1 MTSPARSQHASG
13 SGALQAL
20 NAARL
25 LHSPRHHALTVPWSS
40 VCWHGLAGLG
50 WVGVLV
56 VLVFDPP
63 GGWAWLAAWFLL
75 HDGVTQGLVCWLN
88 RDLVRGG
95 RPGSDEPVVAPDGLR
110 LAVIVAAHNEAAVL
124 PTTIAGLRS
133 QSRPPDL
140 IVIADDGSTDATAQ
154 VLSERFALLAARAGE
169 VGEASPRVPG
179 LCWMRLAHGGKA
191 AALNAAIAVV
201 EADIVLTVDADTWL
215 EPGALQAVVS
225 AFAADERLVAATG
238 VLTPVCAPTAS
249 GRPLQWFQQHEYLR
263 NFMAR
268 RAWMNLG
275 GLLLI
280 SGAFAAFRCGPLRE
294 VGGFDPDCLV
304 EDYEVIHRLRRVGA
318 QRRLGWRTAVLGD
331 AQARTE
337 APASALSF
345 LRQRRRWYAGF
356 LQTQWWYRDMVGAR
370 RYGAVGMRMLPLKAL
385 DTVQPL
391 IGLASWSVL
400 MWSLARGRLSL
411 AAVVASCVGVKAVF
425 DLACQAWL
433 WRGHRRWRGEFGN
446 GAGGLTLLGTL
457 MTAVIEPWTFQLLR
471 LAGGVWGWA
480 HFLTGR
486 QHWDRSSRGGLP
498 VLDLTQEQT

>member
-1 MTSPARSQHASG
+1 MAGPAQG
-13 SGALQAL
+13 STIGGSALQAL
-20 NAARL
+20 NAARR
-25 LHSPRHHALTVPWSS
+25 LHSPRHNAIAVPWSS
-40 VCWHGLAGLG
+40 VCWHGLASVG
-50 WVGVLV
+50 WIGMLV

-88 RDLVRGG
+88 RDLVQAR
-95 RPGSDEPVVAPDGLR
+95 RPSSTAAGANQDNLR

-124 PTTIAGLRS
+124 PTTIAGLRA
-133 QSRPPDL
+133 QSRLPDL

-154 VLSERFALLAARAGE
+154 VLGERFGLVAAPAGVLGAAALQ
-169 VGEASPRVPG
+169 VPG
-179 LCWMRLAHGGKA
+179 LRWLHLAHGGKA
-191 AALNAAIAVV
+191 AALNAAIAAVD
-201 EADIVLTVDADTWL
+201 ADIVLTVDADTWL
-215 EPGALQAVVS
+215 EPGALQAVVH

-249 GRPLQWFQQHEYLR
+249 GRLLQWFQQHEYLR

-337 APASALSF
+337 APATPMAF

-356 LQTQWWYRDMVGAR
+356 LQTQWWYRDMVGVR

-391 IGLASWSVL
+391 IGLGSWSML
-400 MWSLARGRLSL
+400 LWSVARGRLSL
-411 AAVVASCVGVKAVF
+411 AAVIASCVGAKAVF

-433 WRGHRRWRGEFGN
+433 WRGHRRWRGEPGN
-446 GAGGLTLLGTL
+446 DAGGLTLVGTL

-471 LAGGVWGWA
+471 LAGGVWGWL

-486 QHWDRSSRGGLP
+486 QHWERSSRGGLP
-498 VLDLTQEQT
+498 ALDFTQEQT